1 MQAQAPAP
9 VGVRAQDGGKFLVLD
24 VPGIVEQVNE
34 SVVSIDVAGDGERG
48 RASGIILD
56 KTGLIVTNFHVISV
70 GDQEGLMV
78 QRPAGPPRLATSITV
93 YLPDGRSLAASVKG
107 FDAATDIAVLSVSPG
122 TQPLPE
128 ARLGDSDKLRVGEWV
143 VAIGNPLGLDHTVTL
158 GIISGK
164 GRVGFGGQY
173 DDYLQT
179 DAAVNPGNSGGPLV
193 NSRGEIIG
201 INTLIIAPE
210 KASGLSFAIPINLVR
225 EIVPELIAQGRVAR
239 GYLGIESD
247 DTTPQ
252 TRNQLSL
259 PPDRSGIIVSKVE
272 RGTPAAKAGLRQG
285 DFIVML
291 DKVPVVNKSQFNR
304 IVTRKAPGSKVE
316 ITFLRGG
323 KEYSIQA
330 EVAARS
336 DA

>member
-1 MQAQAPAP
+1 
-9 VGVRAQDGGKFLVLD
+9 
-24 VPGIVEQVNE
+24 
-34 SVVSIDVAGDGERG
+34 
-48 RASGIILD
+48 
-56 KTGLIVTNFHVISV
+56 
-70 GDQEGLMV
+70 
-78 QRPAGPPRLATSITV
+78 
-93 YLPDGRSLAASVKG
+93 
-107 FDAATDIAVLSVSPG
+107 
-122 TQPLPE
+122 
-128 ARLGDSDKLRVGEWV
+128 
-143 VAIGNPLGLDHTVTL
+143 VTL

-164 GRVGFGGQY
+164 GRVGFGGQF

-225 EIVPELIAQGRVAR
+225 EIVPELVANGRVSR

-291 DKVPVVNKSQFNR
+291 DKVPVVNKAQFNR
-304 IVTRKAPGSKVE
+304 IVTRKAPGAKVE

-323 KEYSIQA
+323 KEYSILA
-330 EVAARS
+330 EVGSRA
-336 DA
+336 DG